1 MKRTIFVLLLIGLIG
16 QGVFAQGISMYG
28 YGRTYWGGF
37 MQHDGEYS
45 ILQNTLDLRF
55 DHRGMKTS
63 LFANPV
69 VYHYPDQDLDILL
82 RQAYLDLH
90 FDSMDIRVGKQQI
103 IWGKADGVFITDIL
117 SPKDLREFLLPDFEE
132 IRLGINALKMSFYR
146 GNSTYEFVW
155 MPVFQEGIL
164 PSDTSRW
171 APRKPEFLTGAEY
184 DYSNAEVEKKLE
196 NSQFAFRYSLLASA
210 ADVELVAAYVW
221 DELPTNHIYRT
232 FDPETNQVTG
242 LTVRPEHHRLGVFG
256 GSFSTTKGGFVIR
269 GEGAYYTG
277 KHFNT
282 TNPAHVGGTVRR
294 DYLHYLAGV
303 EYILWGATVGGQ
315 LIQETILNHDDYIMQ
330 DQFRNTATFLISK
343 DYRRETINLELF
355 TYYGIDDNDALIR
368 PSITY
373 DFADGFEIL
382 AGANIFLGDGTGY
395 FGQFEKND
403 MIYAKVKYNF

>member
-1 MKRTIFVLLLIGLIG
+1 
-16 QGVFAQGISMYG
+16 
-28 YGRTYWGGF
+28 
-37 MQHDGEYS
+37 
-45 ILQNTLDLRF
+45 
-55 DHRGMKTS
+55 
-63 LFANPV
+63 
-69 VYHYPDQDLDILL
+69 
-82 RQAYLDLH
+82 
-90 FDSMDIRVGKQQI
+90 
-103 IWGKADGVFITDIL
+103 
-117 SPKDLREFLLPDFEE
+117 
-132 IRLGINALKMSFYR
+132 
-146 GNSTYEFVW
+146 
-155 MPVFQEGIL
+155 
-164 PSDTSRW
+164 
-171 APRKPEFLTGAEY
+171 
-184 DYSNAEVEKKLE
+184 
-196 NSQFAFRYSLLASA
+196 
-210 ADVELVAAYVW
+210 VW
-221 DELPTNHIYRT
+221 DELPTNHVYRT
-232 FDPETNQVTG
+232 IDTETNQVTG

-282 TNPAHVGGTVRR
+282 TNPADIGGTVRR

-343 DYRRETINLELF
+343 NYRRETITFELF
-355 TYYGIDDNDALIR
+355 SYYGFDDNDALIR
-368 PSITY
+368 PKITY